1 MKSSIP
7 FLVAAMTVIVT
18 TSHAWATP
26 EPEPLNIKLTVHKV
40 VIVDGREQQVPADAA
55 KPGDL
60 LEYRAE
66 YRNTGKTPT
75 AQVKAVVPVPA
86 QGLEYL
92 PGSASPPAVNASVDG
107 RRFAPAPLTRAV
119 TLPDGRREIRPV
131 PAVEYRYLQWHLDEL
146 APGARAVVKARM
158 KVTQTLAADPR
169 DMQRGGAQ

>member
-7 FLVAAMTVIVT
+7 FLAAVMMVIVT
-18 TSHAWATP
+18 TSHAWAAP
-26 EPEPLNIKLTVHKV
+26 EPEPLNIKLTVHKIA
-40 VIVDGREQQVPADAA
+40 IVDGQEKHLPADAA
-55 KPGDL
+55 QPGDL

-107 RRFAPAPLTRAV
+107 RRFTPAPLTRAV

-131 PAVEYRYLQWHLDEL
+131 PVAEYRYLQWHLGEL
-146 APGARAVVKARM
+146 RPGASAVVKARM
-158 KVTQTLAADPR
+158 KVTATLAAAPR
-169 DMQRGGAQ
+169 NTQQGGAK